1 MSLNQY
7 LQPSQRVEFH
17 LIGEFLH
24 VEACPDVVLI
34 ETMRGQY
41 RLKQGAQIRA
51 ENLSGKVTV
60 TNLSDKAGA
69 VEIVSG
75 SGSYSPPTEGRA
87 VRVSQMPAV
96 EVSQMPAVQVS
107 QVPAIEVSQMPAV
120 QVSQIP
126 AIEVSQ
132 MPAVQVS
139 HLPAVEVKAGQ
150 VIPVTTV
157 TAERLI
163 SNVLTLVDGKATQA
177 SRSARSQV
185 MVKAAK
191 ENKGIVLL
199 GSYELEAS
207 EKITLPTTAALSFTG
222 VDGDKIQLIEM
233 VK

>member
-1 MSLNQY
+1 MNQY

-96 EVSQMPAVQVS
+96 QVS

-126 AIEVSQ
+126 ALEVSQ

-139 HLPAVEVKAGQ
+139 HLPAVEMKAGQ

-163 SNVLTLVDGKATQA
+163 TNVLTLVDGKAIQA

-199 GSYELEAS
+199 GSYELESS